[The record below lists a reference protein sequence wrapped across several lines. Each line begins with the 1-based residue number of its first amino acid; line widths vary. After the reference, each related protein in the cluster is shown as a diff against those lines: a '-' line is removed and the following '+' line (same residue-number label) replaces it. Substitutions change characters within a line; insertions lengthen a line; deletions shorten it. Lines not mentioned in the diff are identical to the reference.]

1 MKHCETSSNIQI
13 VCDFLCLLWS
23 SPMLLPSF
31 SRLVS
36 SWFVSFTSRFE
47 QVLMRCSF
55 HMLLIY
61 KISDGN
67 TTLRCHN
74 LFHFCR
80 RIVSWASLHWSSGV
94 DFRISL
100 GTAEGTG
107 RSRKP
112 LFLAQA
118 LRKAVWRSREL
129 LYSIVM
135 LASDVLVKTSAMH
148 RVCYEQNT

>member
-1 MKHCETSSNIQI
+1 MPCARHLRCIWNNMKPVQI

-47 QVLMRCSF
+47 QVLMRCNF

-80 RIVSWASLHWSSGV
+80 RIVSWASLHWSSTFAFHWEQRKVPADPG
-94 DFRISL
+94 SL
-100 GTAEGTG
+100 SFWHRRCA
-107 RSRKP
+107 KP
-112 LFLAQA
+112 CDDRENCCIA
-118 LRKAVWRSREL
+118 LWCWQ
-129 LYSIVM
+129 VM
-135 LASDVLVKTSAMH
+135 F
-148 RVCYEQNT
+148 